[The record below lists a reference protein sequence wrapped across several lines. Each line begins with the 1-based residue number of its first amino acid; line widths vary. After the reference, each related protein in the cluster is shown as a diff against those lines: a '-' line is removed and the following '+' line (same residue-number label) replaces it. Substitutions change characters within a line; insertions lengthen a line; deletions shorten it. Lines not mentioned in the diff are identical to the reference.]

1 MFSVFSL
8 WVFFQPKRIPMAMWN
23 GPALY
28 NEVFTFITF
37 LLGLRKE
44 RYIFQ
49 ASIFINTVH
58 KKHFSMSLS

>member
-1 MFSVFSL
+1 
-8 WVFFQPKRIPMAMWN
+8 MAMWN

-58 KKHFSMSLS
+58 KKHLSMSLS

>member
-1 MFSVFSL
+1 
-8 WVFFQPKRIPMAMWN
+8 MAMWN
-23 GPALY
+23 GPALCK
-28 NEVFTFITF
+28 EVFTFITF